1 MEEQF
6 KQRFEHHSSHL
17 ENPRTHVDQYLQKR
31 KFLWL
36 NKSVKKIERQF
47 QSHKSLIG
55 LKVMDKM
62 RSHAS
67 LSPIGDPFL
76 SNQHVGPFEAS
87 QLSRGYT
94 SINKSLQYRDR
105 KAKDAD
111 RQKQKQLVSLQH
123 EVA

>member
-1 MEEQF
+1 M
-6 KQRFEHHSSHL
+6 
-17 ENPRTHVDQYLQKR
+17 
-31 KFLWL
+31 
-36 NKSVKKIERQF
+36 KKIERQF

-55 LKVMDKM
+55 LKVMDNV

-67 LSPIGDPFL
+67 LSPIDDPFL
-76 SNQHVGPFEAS
+76 SNQHAGPFEAS